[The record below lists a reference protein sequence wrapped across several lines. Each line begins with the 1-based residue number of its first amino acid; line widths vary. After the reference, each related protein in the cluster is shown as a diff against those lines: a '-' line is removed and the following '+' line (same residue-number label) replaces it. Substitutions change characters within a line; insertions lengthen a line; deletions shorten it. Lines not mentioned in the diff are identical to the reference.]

1 MATVALIKDPL
12 FQGMTR
18 PTMLLGV
25 TYEAFVFNFLFSTI
39 VFLGSG
45 NLLSGLVAVPIHL
58 VCFLICLRE
67 PRFFGLVKLWLLTSG
82 RTRNRFAWSAASS
95 SPLAYRRNSAIARY
109 LVDAARPVA
118 R

>member
-1 MATVALIKDPL
+1 MATVALVKDPL

-45 NLLSGLVAVPIHL
+45 NLLSELVALPIHL

-82 RTRNRFAWSAASS
+82 RTRNRLAWGAASS
-95 SPLAYRRNSAIARY
+95 SSLAYRRTRAPARY
-109 LVDAARPVA
+109 LVDTVRVAAR
-118 R
+118 

>member
-1 MATVALIKDPL
+1 MANATLTKDPL

-45 NLLSGLVAVPIHL
+45 NLLSGLVAIPIHL
-58 VCFLICLRE
+58 VSFLICLRE

-82 RTRNRFAWSAASS
+82 RTRNRLVWAAASS
-95 SPLAYRRNSAIARY
+95 SPLAYRRNSALARY
-109 LVDAARPVA
+109 RADQVRRAER
-118 R
+118 